1 MFTKQNEIDHLV
13 PLPQQEI
20 DSVAGGRFKRPLQLP
35 ITVYYDDGVSVWTSD
50 PASTNVHP
58 VIK

>member
-1 MFTKQNEIDHLV
+1 MV
-13 PLPQQEI
+13 PILDDYDFDTFVTEDELNSI
-20 DSVAGGRFKRPLQLP
+20 AGGMYKRPLQRP
-35 ITVYYDDGVSVWTSD
+35 VTVYYDDGISILTSD

>member
-13 PLPQQEI
+13 PLLQQEI
-20 DSVAGGRFKRPLQLP
+20 DSVAGGRFKRPLQPP